1 MEYERRLIYFSTYE
15 NGVKT
20 KRAGYAAIF
29 VQEQVCNL
37 QIYYRGSMAEV
48 EGSSLQPVYVFR
60 DGTVIRGD
68 RMILSEGMA
77 TTSLRTNRQDFVQS
91 GRTFEELEVIY
102 IDGVST
108 GICGGRTDGREIG
121 EFEKQPEQSMP
132 QKRVEK
138 SCNGGFCCR
147 HCKGKK

>member
-15 NGVKT
+15 NGVKI

-37 QIYYRGSMAEV
+37 QMYYRGSMAEA

-68 RMILSEGMA
+68 RMLLSEGMA
-77 TTSLRTNRQDFVQS
+77 TASLRTNRQDFVQS
-91 GRTFEELEVIY
+91 GRRFEELEVIY

-108 GICGGRTDGREIG
+108 GICGGRMDGREIV
-121 EFEKQPEQSMP
+121 EFEKQP
-132 QKRVEK
+132 EK